1 MKEDL
6 KDLYLLLIDSFKFF
20 FEILKAGEFSE
31 VKANEANKKLGNQLL
46 NTNTGFLRTEN
57 TTDYATDSMYSSVA
71 GNAFNDD

>member
-31 VKANEANKKLGNQLL
+31 VKANEANKKLGN
-46 NTNTGFLRTEN
+46 
-57 TTDYATDSMYSSVA
+57 
-71 GNAFNDD
+71 